1 MEPNWT
7 KKISSETVCNF
18 FYAFFVIYVVFAVIS
33 LFGLVSLFAFS
44 AKMPKGVLITQ
55 GIYALVTL
63 GLATTMALFHYLICD
78 RALKPG
84 VKQGFEDKEKTEQE
98 AEDEIY

>member
-7 KKISSETVCNF
+7 KTIPNETVCNF
-18 FYAFFVIYVVFAVIS
+18 FYAFFFVYAFFAV
-33 LFGLVSLFAFS
+33 VSLLGFASIFVFS
-44 AKMPKGVLITQ
+44 SKLPKGIVITQ
-55 GIYALVTL
+55 SIYAVITL

-84 VKQGFEDKEKTEQE
+84 MKKEE
-98 AEDEIY
+98 ATA

>member
-1 MEPNWT
+1 M
-7 KKISSETVCNF
+7 
-18 FYAFFVIYVVFAVIS
+18 IS
-33 LFGLVSLFAFS
+33 LFGFVSLFAFS
-44 AKMPKGVLITQ
+44 SKMPKGVLITQ

-84 VKQGFEDKEKTEQE
+84 VKQGFEDNTNEKTERE

>member
-7 KKISSETVCNF
+7 KQISSDTVCNF
-18 FYAFFVIYVVFAVIS
+18 FYAFFVVYAVFAVIS
-33 LFGLVSLFAFS
+33 LLGLVGLFVFAS
-44 AKMPKGVLITQ
+44 KMPKGVLITQ
-55 GIYALVTL
+55 SLYAVVTL

-84 VKQGFEDKEKTEQE
+84 SGSAKPAPESNPNMV
-98 AEDEIY
+98 AY

>member
-1 MEPNWT
+1 
-7 KKISSETVCNF
+7 
-18 FYAFFVIYVVFAVIS
+18 VFAVIS

>member
-1 MEPNWT
+1 MEPDWT

-18 FYAFFVIYVVFAVIS
+18 FYAFFLVYAFFAVVS
-33 LFGLVSLFAFS
+33 LLGLVSIFVFAS
-44 AKMPKGVLITQ
+44 KLPKGIVITQ
-55 GIYALVTL
+55 SVYALVTL

-84 VKQGFEDKEKTEQE
+84 SAAKAAPESNPDMM
-98 AEDEIY
+98 Y